1 MTRNSTQPQLAQRA
15 PARLAIVLLSLGLSA
30 CMGQDM
36 NDLHSYIAEVKAR
49 PAPEIE
55 PLPEIKHIE
64 GFIYNANG
72 RRDPFSP
79 AMGMGNEEEQAAASG
94 NGLRP
99 DFDRRKEELEQFP
112 LDTLRMVGILEQKE
126 QTWALIKSQ
135 DGVIHRV
142 QPGNYLGQNHGQ
154 INQITED
161 KIDLTEIVPDGR
173 GGYQERQASIALVG
187 GDT

>member
-1 MTRNSTQPQLAQRA
+1 MTHPNTTYAKLPAWLGLA
-15 PARLAIVLLSLGLSA
+15 LLSLSLSA
-30 CMGQDM
+30 CMDLSKDM
-36 NDLHSYIAEVKAR
+36 NDLHSHIAEVKAR

-64 GFIYNANG
+64 GFIYSANG

-79 AMGMGNEEEQAAASG
+79 DMGMGNEEEQAAAST

-99 DFDRRKEELEQFP
+99 DFNRPKEELEQFP
-112 LDTLRMVGILEQKE
+112 LDTLRMVGILEQK
-126 QTWALIKSQ
+126 QQSWALVKSQ

-154 INQITED
+154 INQVSED
-161 KIDLTEIVPDGR
+161 KIDLTEIVTDGR

-187 GDT
+187 GEK